1 MTSTPANWEKSKTLA
16 KPQTKTGNRLKFGI
30 VTVALL
36 GAIAFLMFSGTQF
49 NGRFFITVDDVLAR
63 PDLVGKS
70 VKISGAVIGDTIKVD
85 PDTQTI
91 TFTIAHVTDKID
103 ELEKDGGLAKVLHE
117 AVINPTAKRINVV
130 VRNQP
135 RPDLLQNE
143 AQAILTG
150 KLGEDGVFYAD
161 ELNLKCPSKYQG
173 DLPKQSSASS
183 S

>member
-1 MTSTPANWEKSKTLA
+1 MTSAPANWEKSTTLT
-16 KPQTKTGNRLKFGI
+16 KPQTKNANRLKFGL
-30 VTVALL
+30 VTVVLL
-36 GAIAFLMFSGTQF
+36 SAIAFLMFSGTQF
-49 NGRFFITVDDVLAR
+49 NGRFFITVDDVLSR

-91 TFTIAHVTDKID
+91 TFTIAHVTDKLD

-117 AVINPTAKRINVV
+117 AVISPNAKHISVV

-150 KLGEDGVFYAD
+150 KMGEDGVFYAD

-173 DLPKQSSASS
+173 DLPSQSEASS
-183 S
+183 